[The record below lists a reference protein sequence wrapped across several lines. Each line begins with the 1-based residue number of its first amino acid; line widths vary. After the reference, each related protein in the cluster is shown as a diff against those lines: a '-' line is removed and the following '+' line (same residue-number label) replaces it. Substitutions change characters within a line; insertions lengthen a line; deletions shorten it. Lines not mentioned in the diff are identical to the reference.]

1 MSCAAVVGRVVL
13 MCVLWWLF
21 PRRQRVA
28 IPQHNSTTRPAAD
41 TFRVDFKKIAGL
53 LARARC

>member
-21 PRRQRVA
+21 PRRQRV
-28 IPQHNSTTRPAAD
+28 STAHPAAD
-41 TFRVDFKKIAGL
+41 PFRADFKKIAGR